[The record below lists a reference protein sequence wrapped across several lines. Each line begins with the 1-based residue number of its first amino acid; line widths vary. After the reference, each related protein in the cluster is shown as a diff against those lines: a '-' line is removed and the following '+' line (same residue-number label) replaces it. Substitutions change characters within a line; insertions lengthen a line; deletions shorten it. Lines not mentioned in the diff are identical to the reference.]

1 MSERCSCFEI
11 VYCKLLI
18 LLHCDSTMFFIISI
32 FEWCWKFFSKA
43 PGCCLWGGAETS
55 RIEFGAEWLE
65 KPRCSLPRK
74 QVRRFSP
81 IILCF
86 LFCYPIL
93 WSGFLWDTTVLHFN
107 ILNTLASGVFLLKD
121 DSRIRTETCN
131 QLLYS
136 CRWKKPPVPLGL
148 IDKASR
154 LSYSNAA
161 NFMSEGNSWWSG
173 FMERWR

>member
-1 MSERCSCFEI
+1 
-11 VYCKLLI
+11 
-18 LLHCDSTMFFIISI
+18 MFFYYIY
-32 FEWCWKFFSKA
+32 FWMVLTFFFFPKA
-43 PGCCLWGGAETS
+43 PGCCLWGGAEPSTL
-55 RIEFGAEWLE
+55 EFGAEWLE
-65 KPRCSLPRK
+65 KPRCSSPRK
-74 QVRRFSP
+74 QVRRLSP

-93 WSGFLWDTTVLHFN
+93 WSGFFLWDTTVLHFN

-121 DSRIRTETCN
+121 NSRIRTETCK

-154 LSYSNAA
+154 LSCSIAGA
-161 NFMSEGNSWWSG
+161 RQTLWARETAGGVGSRKGEGNIAIKTQGDNG
-173 FMERWR
+173 F